1 MRALASFLMFAACAS
16 TPKAPQ
22 IPVDPPR
29 ALDTVA
35 PVAVSA
41 APDLD
46 EAALKAKSRAFL
58 DAFDHADRATVV
70 DALAPAFVFFAE
82 QRFQDAA
89 LLGTRLDT
97 RKERH
102 LPVRS
107 RTFSEERVYVGGNVA
122 TYIAHDIE
130 HVPTDGEHAAA
141 DEDGW
146 DTLVWSR
153 EGDRWRLAHWDWQIG
168 GVGAERQI
176 WDDVFA
182 HGSGYNVKP
191 NQLLV
196 DTVKGKK
203 PGSAVDLAMGQG
215 RNAVFLATAG
225 WKVTG
230 VDISEAGMK
239 IARDAAAAKKVKLET
254 INADLDKYD
263 PGKDRWDLVTYIYAG
278 NDHALIERIKPSLKK
293 GGLFV
298 VEFFA
303 KEAMKGSGVGGFAP
317 GELAVLFKD
326 GFKILVD
333 AEVEDSADWAGQRKA
348 KLARFVAQKL

>member
-1 MRALASFLMFAACAS
+1 MRRLVSGLVFAACAS
-16 TPKAPQ
+16 TPKSPH
-22 IPVDPPR
+22 IPVDPPK

-46 EAALKAKSRAFL
+46 EVSLKAKSRAL
-58 DAFDHADRATVV
+58 LEAFDHFDKTTVL
-70 DALAPAFVFFAE
+70 DALSPAFVFFAE

-89 LLGTRLDT
+89 LLGSRLET

-102 LPVRS
+102 MPVRS
-107 RTFSEERVYVGGNVA
+107 RMFSEERVYLGGNTA
-122 TYIAHDIE
+122 TYIAHDVE
-130 HVPTDGEHAAA
+130 HVPTDGEHPAA

-153 EGDRWRLAHWDWQIG
+153 EGERWKLAHWDWQLG
-168 GVGAERQI
+168 GIAAERQL
-176 WDDVFA
+176 WDNVFTS
-182 HGSGYNVKP
+182 GSGFNLQP

-203 PGSAVDLAMGQG
+203 PGTALDLAMGQG
-215 RNAVFLATAG
+215 RNAVFLATQG

-230 VDISEAGMK
+230 VDISVQGMK
-239 IARDAAAAKKVKLET
+239 VAREAAAAKKVKLET
-254 INADLDKYD
+254 IDADLEKYD
-263 PGKDRWDLVTYIYAG
+263 PGKDRWDLVTLIYAG
-278 NDHALIERIKPSLKK
+278 DDHALIERVKPSLKK

-303 KEAMKGSGVGGFAP
+303 KDVMKGSGIGGFAP
-317 GELAVLFKD
+317 GELGALFKD

-333 AEVEDSADWAGQRKA
+333 AEVEDIADWVGRRKA

>member
-1 MRALASFLMFAACAS
+1 MRAPFALLMFAACAS

-22 IPVDPPR
+22 VAVDAPKPR
-29 ALDTVA
+29 DTVA
-35 PVAVSA
+35 PVAAAS

-46 EAALKAKSRAFL
+46 EAAVKARSRALL
-58 DAFDHADRATVV
+58 DAFDHFDKATVT
-70 DALAPAFVFFAE
+70 DAFAPAFVFFAE

-89 LLGTRLDT
+89 FIATRLDT
-97 RKERH
+97 RKDRH

-107 RTFSEERVYVGGNVA
+107 RTFDEERVFLGGNIA

-130 HVPTDGEHAAA
+130 HIPSDGEHPAA

-153 EGDRWRLAHWDWQIG
+153 EGDRWKLAHWDWQIG
-168 GVGAERQI
+168 GVAAERQM
-176 WDDVFA
+176 WDNVFTN
-182 HGSGYNVKP
+182 GSGFNVQP
-191 NQLLV
+191 NQFLV
-196 DTVKGKK
+196 DTVKGRK
-203 PGSAVDLAMGQG
+203 PGTAVDLAMGQG
-215 RNAVFLATAG
+215 RNAVYLATQG

-230 VDISEAGMK
+230 VDISEQGMK
-239 IARDAAAAKKVKLET
+239 VAREAAAAKKVKLET
-254 INADLDKYD
+254 VNADLNIYD

-278 NDHALIERIKPSLKK
+278 NDHALIDRVKPSLRK

-303 KEAMKGSGVGGFAP
+303 KDEMKGSGIGGFAA
-317 GELAVLFKD
+317 GELAALFKD

-333 AEVEDSADWAGQRKA
+333 SEVEDTADWVSRRKA